1 MARHACACSP
11 RDGDDP
17 VTFRPVSAFM
27 DVTARSPHQAE
38 LAAYLD
44 TLVEQCCTRPGWWV
58 VDEGSRA
65 ALWSLPGVEVP
76 SHVVLIE
83 TDWSDAALV
92 AGRALM
98 ARVHELASELG
109 ADELGH
115 TIDSPP
121 VPSQYQEHPAARVAL
136 LEATGYELLRDGL
149 RWELASPRAE
159 TQDGPLSFRT
169 IAEVGEEAFVDAIA
183 ATFAGTPDAELT
195 REVEERGARGAARGY
210 LDDMRSLEHRPEWFE
225 LGYDGDDLTGVIMG
239 ARNPTSAVIAYV
251 GVVPEHRG
259 RGLAAP
265 LVRRGTQRLAAAGAT
280 EIRGDCD
287 RDNVAMVKAFERAGY
302 SHFARR
308 RSYRHGLRRA

>member
-1 MARHACACSP
+1 VTIRLPSRRLPSP
-11 RDGDDP
+11 PD
-17 VTFRPVSAFM
+17 FLQ
-27 DVTARSPHQAE
+27 VTAGSPHEAQ
-38 LAAYLD
+38 LAASLD
-44 TLVEQCCTRPGWWV
+44 TLVEQRCTRPAWWV
-58 VDEGSRA
+58 VDGGSRA
-65 ALWSLPGVEVP
+65 ALWSLPGIEVP
-76 SHVVLIE
+76 SSVVLIE
-83 TDWSDAALV
+83 TDWTDADLV

-121 VPSQYQEHPAARVAL
+121 VPPQYQEHPEARVAL

-149 RWELASPRAE
+149 RWLLSSPRAE
-159 TQDGPLSFRT
+159 AQDGPLSFRT

-183 ATFAGTPDAELT
+183 ATFAGTADNELT
-195 REVEERGARGAARGY
+195 RDIEERGVREAARQY
-210 LDDMRSLEHRPEWFE
+210 LEDHESLEYRAEWFE
-225 LGYDGDDLTGVIMG
+225 LGYEGDELAGVIMG

-251 GVVPEHRG
+251 GVVPEHRS

-287 RDNVAMVKAFERAGY
+287 RENVAMVKAFERAGY
-302 SHFARR
+302 AQFARR
-308 RSYRHGLRRA
+308 RSYRHSLRQA